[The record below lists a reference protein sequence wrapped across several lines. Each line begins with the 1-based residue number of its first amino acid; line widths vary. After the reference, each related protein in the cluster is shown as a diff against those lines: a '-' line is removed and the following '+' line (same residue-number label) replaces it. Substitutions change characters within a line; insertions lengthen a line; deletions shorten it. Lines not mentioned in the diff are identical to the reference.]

1 MGANHESEAKLQL
14 FLQWLQVNGVELRC
28 CTIKSCG
35 PNKGFGVF
43 TSCAPSEDG
52 NASMLPALTIIM
64 RCIRF
69 LMPLSDFVGVAWLFL
84 SISLSLLC
92 ASSKILT
99 QVLDAGQCSRRVT
112 YLDMLPTTFGN
123 PLWFTEDE
131 LAELKGTT
139 LYRASVLQ
147 RKNLQALYD
156 DKVKVLVDEL
166 LRANAHCNRAY
177 SIFWTRALNIPFPR
191 SYVFPE
197 SFGDQSNNPAC
208 HTGHCGAF
216 KAEMAGETIDDRS
229 GGTCRDNSILFGKEN
244 SADTSSSKAG
254 ETVWVEGLVPGIDFC
269 NHGLKPA
276 ATWDVDQMG
285 SMTGIPSSMY
295 LLLADP
301 VSMEIDKEICISYG
315 NKGNEEL
322 LYLYG
327 FIIDINPSDYLMV
340 HYPLELLQN
349 APLSESKEKLLELQK
364 AELRCLL
371 PRSLLDNG
379 FYTDCHKD
387 EVSERSS
394 FSWSGQRKVPS
405 YLHKLVFPQEFMAA
419 LRTITMQDHE
429 IKKATSLLAE
439 LVGSIDEGQASEAD
453 VRAAV
458 WESCGDYAA
467 LELLVDLFRAKKVE
481 VLEGELGQLKT
492 DFEEKILDFQNQFS
506 SIHEKMDGR
515 FAALEDLMK
524 KMIDDKQKPASS
536 ETIGGHGRGGNPNPL
551 WGRENSEVEVLE
563 GDDGMP
569 PLEPLSREELS
580 RGYDRREADYVGRRE
595 EFYRRGAGF
604 ERIQRRGADFEGEG
618 IDFHRRGADIE
629 RSQRRGADFEGRRE
643 EMHRRGADFERI
655 QRRGDEFE
663 GRRGEMMEL
672 EESSGNVEN
681 DSKLLEDFHNLELEE
696 HMRENSSTERKGMTR
711 NIISCI
717 VYRRGQKQL
726 TSLFLKEAEQALEL
740 CANEQ
745 E

>member
-52 NASMLPALTIIM
+52 VAVVVPLDLSITPMRVLQDPYTGPRCRAMLEEGDVDD
-64 RCIRF
+64 RF
-69 LMPLSDFVGVAWLFL
+69 LMILFL
-84 SISLSLLC
+84 TVERLRPNSLW
-92 ASSKILT
+92 KP
-99 QVLDAGQCSRRVT
+99 
-112 YLDMLPTTFGN
+112 YLDMLPTTFGS

-156 DKVKVLVDEL
+156 DKAKVLVDEL
-166 LRANAHCNRAY
+166 LRGDERSERAY

-197 SFGDQSNNPAC
+197 SFGDQSNNPTC
-208 HTGHCGAF
+208 HTGHCGAL

-229 GGTCRDNSILFGKEN
+229 GETCRDNSILFGKEN

-269 NHGLKPA
+269 NHGLKQA

-327 FIIDINPSDYLMV
+327 FIIDINPNDYLMV

-379 FYTDCHKD
+379 FYTGYHKD

-439 LVGSIDEGQASEAD
+439 LVGSTDEGQASEAD

-467 LELLVDLFRAKKVE
+467 LELLVDLLRAKM
-481 VLEGELGQLKT
+481 T
-492 DFEEKILDFQNQFS
+492 
-506 SIHEKMDGR
+506 
-515 FAALEDLMK
+515 
-524 KMIDDKQKPASS
+524 
-536 ETIGGHGRGGNPNPL
+536 
-551 WGRENSEVEVLE
+551 
-563 GDDGMP
+563 
-569 PLEPLSREELS
+569 
-580 RGYDRREADYVGRRE
+580 
-595 EFYRRGAGF
+595 
-604 ERIQRRGADFEGEG
+604 
-618 IDFHRRGADIE
+618 
-629 RSQRRGADFEGRRE
+629 
-643 EMHRRGADFERI
+643 
-655 QRRGDEFE
+655 
-663 GRRGEMMEL
+663 EL
-672 EESSGNVEN
+672 EESSGTVEN

-696 HMRENSSTERKGMTR
+696 HMRFLVFFVVVDVVVVVCVSFVT
-711 NIISCI
+711 
-717 VYRRGQKQL
+717 
-726 TSLFLKEAEQALEL
+726 LFGSDD
-740 CANEQ
+740 C
-745 E
+745 